1 MSGQADIRLLTLTSI
16 LVILGSLLFVALV
29 GCSVAPS
36 PTPRSADAE
45 ATPTPAA
52 TAISET
58 TPSPTPTLV
67 EPRPSHITLTVWGP
81 VQFSPGEANAGS
93 STLQGQYEAFEA
105 VNEDTGVEYLTK
117 APYGESGVLDLL
129 LAAGYAAPTVL
140 PDLAIVDTLELDSLA
155 REGLAQPINDLIT
168 DEFRAGLFPFATE
181 ACTFEGELRGIQF
194 EADIEHLI
202 YYTKALEEPPATWA
216 DLFSDPVSYTFPA
229 GGEDGLV
236 NDAFLIQYL
245 AQGGEFTDEEGSPVL
260 EDSPAQRV
268 LRFYD
273 ALRIWDVSP
282 TRVLELS
289 DLEDSW
295 AAYAEGNVT
304 VSHISSWRYLTSRS
318 VMQDTAFAP
327 LPTETGTPAT
337 MARGWAFVII
347 TESPYRQEAA
357 ARLIEWLMT
366 PANLAQWSQ
375 ASNHLPTQ
383 PSALQLTDWPLDYVK
398 LLESLLADAF
408 YRPSTPELERMG
420 RALQIAV
427 QDVLS
432 GERTPRQ
439 ATTQVMESLE

>member
-1 MSGQADIRLLTLTSI
+1 MSRQADIRLLALTSI

-36 PTPRSADAE
+36 PTPRSAGPE

-52 TAISET
+52 TTIPET
-58 TPSPTPTLV
+58 TPSPSPTPA

-81 VQFSPGEANAGS
+81 IQFSPGETNAAGS
-93 STLQGQYEAFEA
+93 ILQGQYEAFETI
-105 VNEDTGVEYLTK
+105 NQDTGVEYLPK
-117 APYGESGVLDLL
+117 AAYGESGVLDLL
-129 LAAGYAAPTVL
+129 LAAGYAAPSVL
-140 PDLAIVDTLELDSLA
+140 PDLAIVDTLELDSLV
-155 REGLAQPINDLIT
+155 REGLAQPIDDLIT
-168 DEFRAGLFPFATE
+168 DELRADLFPFATE

-202 YYTKALEEPPATWA
+202 YYTKALEEAPATWA

-236 NDAFLIQYL
+236 NDAFLIQYF
-245 AQGGEFTDEEGSPVL
+245 AQGGKFTDEEGRPVL
-260 EDSPAQRV
+260 ENSPVQRI

-273 ALRIWDVSP
+273 ALRMWEVSP
-282 TRVLELS
+282 PRVLELS

-357 ARLIEWLMT
+357 VRLIEWLMT

-375 ASNHLPTQ
+375 ASNHLPTR
-383 PSALQLTDWPLDYVK
+383 PSALRLTGWPLDYIK
-398 LLESLLADAF
+398 LLESQLADAF
-408 YRPSTPELERMG
+408 YRPPTPELERMG

-427 QDVLS
+427 QAVLS
-432 GERTPRQ
+432 GEQTPRQ